1 MDWQIDRKWS
11 CAAVGCAEVRW
22 VPLGCGMF
30 GNEKSSA
37 KHMVLAH
44 GAVQNRIRP
53 CKCKFQCK
61 RKCKFECKR
70 NLKWF
75 LPPFC
80 KNMLPAAAGSTFLKT
95 NFEQSAFKNPLFGA
109 LKASNEDSLGH
120 LFGTY
125 GSQTFFSPLFRFSRP
140 SKFWKIVGKTYYF
153 RTWSR
158 PKSDPTLQMQILM
171 QTQVQI
177 RMQMQFE
184 VIFASVWVRLKR
196 FLPPFGSVFASFF
209 DGLGSASAHAS
220 AHAIANESAT
230 VIWLGR
236 PADCQ

>member
-1 MDWQIDRKWS
+1 MELRG
-11 CAAVGCAEVRW
+11 AGLRW
-22 VPLGCGMF
+22 FPLVCTDLR
-30 GNEKSSA
+30 N
-37 KHMVLAH
+37 VW
-44 GAVQNRIRP
+44 
-53 CKCKFQCK
+53 KCKSLGKTYYFRTWSRPKSDPTLQMQISMQTQVQI
-61 RKCKFECKR
+61 RMQTQFESDFCLRFTKICSPLQR
-70 NLKWF
+70 EAHFWKPTLSNRPSKIHF
-75 LPPFC
+75 LEHWRLQMRTHWAIFSVL
-80 KNMLPAAAGSTFLKT
+80 M
-95 NFEQSAFKNPLFGA
+95 A
-109 LKASNEDSLGH
+109 LKL
-120 LFGTY
+120 
-125 GSQTFFSPLFRFSRP
+125 FFSPLFRFSRP